1 MFVFE
6 LSQQKHS
13 QIFIMNESEAF
24 DFCPNVEPQDQA
36 ATSLFFYLCEDVL
49 RRGFTVCLPA
59 ELCLSSSFCYLLEV
73 ALVSSWGLK
82 ALYNLAPPA
91 GAGQVTSS
99 ESHERPGWPRPQRMC
114 FLLLLSSRC
123 SGGVFIHSHWNFS
136 EKPFI
141 LVLQLKNRFTLK
153 GSKNTDTDKRVRAP
167 APQSEQAN

>member
-24 DFCPNVEPQDQA
+24 DFCPNAEPQDQA

-123 SGGVFIHSHWNFS
+123 SGGAFIHSHWNFS

-141 LVLQLKNRFTLK
+141 FVLQLKNKFTLK